1 MTAAAVQN
9 LVELMMLCSVC
20 IASIVVLV
28 ESALFNPQT
37 KELPKDIA
45 AIMIWA
51 TVEVN
56 LAIVSGTKSRP
67 FLINLS

>member
-1 MTAAAVQN
+1 
-9 LVELMMLCSVC
+9 MLTSRHACLTKGNVRVC
-20 IASIVVLV
+20 VASIVVLV

-37 KELPKDIA
+37 EELPKDNA

-56 LAIVSGTKSRP
+56 LAIVSGMLLDQHPSE
-67 FLINLS
+67 NAY

>member
-1 MTAAAVQN
+1 
-9 LVELMMLCSVC
+9 
-20 IASIVVLV
+20 VLV

-56 LAIVSGTKSRP
+56 LAIVSGTHLP
-67 FLINLS
+67 VLFIILY